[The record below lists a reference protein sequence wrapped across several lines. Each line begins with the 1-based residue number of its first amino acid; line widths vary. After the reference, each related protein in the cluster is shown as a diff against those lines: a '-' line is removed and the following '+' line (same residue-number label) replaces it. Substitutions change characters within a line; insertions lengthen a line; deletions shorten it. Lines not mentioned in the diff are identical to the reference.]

1 MDPDPE
7 GDKEGE
13 GGVGENEGIG
23 NADDTSEKDAA
34 CGHLSPFPWRRR
46 QRSPGLLLSCIFRK

>member
-13 GGVGENEGIG
+13 GRVGENEGTG
-23 NADDTSEKDAA
+23 DADDASEKDSA
-34 CGHLSPFPWRRR
+34 GPSSPFH
-46 QRSPGLLLSCIFRK
+46 LRKR